1 MKLYFEKWKTE
12 TIWTG
17 KLCSIDT
24 DLLRENFDNLKDLS
38 DEGIIN
44 ELMTNDY
51 MYDLHNLLDE
61 VEGLEARNSSED
73 KSLDYQIDI
82 HTEESIMD
90 QLGWNGW
97 QRGCYDFPR
106 GEDFEECK
114 SKFINMIPEV
124 KSFDMI

>member
-1 MKLYFEKWKTE
+1 MKLYFEKWRTE

-24 DLLRENFDNLKDLS
+24 DLLRETFDNLKDLS
-38 DEGIIN
+38 DEELAH

-82 HTEESIMD
+82 HTNDSIMD

-97 QRGCYDFPR
+97 WRGCLEFPR
-106 GEDFEECK
+106 GEDFENSK